1 VNTKTTI
8 IFCVGLIVGAFL
20 VAVSWPKT
28 ENKDIEN
35 FYRGYYESCLE
46 SRPLKDQDLT
56 NNAHF
61 CLVLTRAAYDANVD
75 DITENGYQWP
85 LPVFPTSQPTPV
97 NTVSKV
103 SNYKVVSSYTYTIY
117 LPVVQSSCSWDYINW
132 VWTQG
137 VSYFLQQDVLSC
149 YHLLYPFN
157 PDTGTY
163 TDAEG
168 NPAPPLCPPPPPNA
182 WNDIFNSSNCH

>member
-1 VNTKTTI
+1 MNTKTTI

-56 NNAHF
+56 ANAYY
-61 CLVLTRAAYDANVD
+61 CLALTSAAHDGKVD
-75 DITENGYQWP
+75 EITNNGYQWP
-85 LPVFPTSQPTPV
+85 LPPTQTATPMSNKPSSFKPITEISQ
-97 NTVSKV
+97 
-103 SNYKVVSSYTYTIY
+103 TYTIY
-117 LPVVQSSCSWDYINW
+117 LPLVLSACSLNYIAW
-132 VWTQG
+132 VWTRP

-149 YHLLYPFN
+149 YRLLYPFN

-182 WNDIFNSSNCH
+182 WNDVFNSSNCY